1 MIRIFW
7 FLTGLL
13 FTINLFSQ
21 TGASLPPWQEGFL
34 DIHHISTGRGDVAY
48 LIFPDGTTLLVDA
61 GDISE
66 THPRT
71 LSPRNGA
78 LKPNRSRTAP
88 EWIVDYIRQFA
99 PATKPPVLD
108 YALITHYH
116 DDHFGEWDE
125 TRKISAKGG
134 YALTGIMAVGEI
146 IPVRKLLDRGYDF
159 PINLKDPLFAKNSES
174 DEYHIL
180 QTLREYWKFS
190 EYHQKNNGLIHE
202 KLRPGATDQI
212 VLQHNAAKFPSF
224 SVRNI
229 TSNGQVW
236 TGFGDNTFVSLFRE
250 GEYPGENPLSNAI
263 RISYGA
269 FDYFTGGDIAG
280 VNAWGEG
287 DLNSVEA
294 NVAPVIGP
302 VDVATLN
309 HHGNRDS
316 QSAFYVRTLRPR
328 VWIGQ
333 TWSSDH
339 PGDDVL
345 RRITSQT
352 LYPGERDLFATDMLL
367 ANEQVIGSRIENS
380 YQSRHGHVVVRVSP
394 GGKEYRVFV
403 LSDASEKREVLAVF
417 GPYASR

>member
-7 FLTGLL
+7 LLAGLI
-13 FTINLFSQ
+13 FSGSLFSQ

-34 DIHHISTGRGDVAY
+34 DIHHISTGRGDAAY
-48 LIFPDGTTLLVDA
+48 LVFPDGTTLVVDA

-71 LSPRNGA
+71 LSPRNST
-78 LKPNRSRTAP
+78 LKPDRSHTAP
-88 EWIVDYIRQFA
+88 EWIADYIRQFA
-99 PATKPPVLD
+99 PKGKPPVID

-116 DDHFGEWDE
+116 DDHFGEWDK
-125 TRKISAKGG
+125 TRKLSPKGG
-134 YALTGIMAVGEI
+134 YALTGIMGVGEQ
-146 IPVRKLLDRGYDF
+146 IPIRTLLDRGYDF
-159 PINLKDPLFAKNSES
+159 PINLKDPIFAQNAES

-190 EYHQKNNGLIHE
+190 DYHQANSGLIHE
-202 KLRPGATDQI
+202 KLKPGSRSQI
-212 VLQHNAAKFPSF
+212 VLKHQPEKWPEFY
-224 SVRNI
+224 VRNI
-229 TSNGQVW
+229 SSNGQVW
-236 TGFGDNTFVSLFRE
+236 TGFEDEQFISLFE
-250 GEYPGENPLSNAI
+250 PGQYPGENPLSNAI
-263 RISYGA
+263 RITYGA
-269 FDYFTGGDIAG
+269 FDYFTGGDLAG
-280 VNAWGEG
+280 INAIGEG
-287 DLNSVEA
+287 DFNSLEA

-345 RRITSQT
+345 RRITSKVI
-352 LYPGERDLFATDMLL
+352 YPGERAVFSTDMLES
-367 ANEQVIGSRIENS
+367 NELVIGSRIENS
-380 YQSRHGHVVVRVSP
+380 YQSRHGHIVVRVAP
-394 GGKEYRVFV
+394 GGETYQVFV
-403 LSDASEKREVLAVF
+403 LNDASAQREVLATF
-417 GPYASR
+417 GPYRSR